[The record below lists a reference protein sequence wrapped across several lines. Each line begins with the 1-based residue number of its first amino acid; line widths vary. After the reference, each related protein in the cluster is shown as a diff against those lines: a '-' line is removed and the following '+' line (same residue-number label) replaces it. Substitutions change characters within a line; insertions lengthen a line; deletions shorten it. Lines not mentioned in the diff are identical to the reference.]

1 MILKLQGG
9 KYTYVFDENNSN
21 QEIYRNGLLW
31 RNETGDNFILA
42 MAQRIE
48 ELEKA
53 VVEAHRIIL
62 HEMDNGRTP
71 TMLKAEHGG
80 KGLGYFE
87 DLINTLNT

>member
-1 MILKLQGG
+1 MKIRLQNG
-9 KYTYVFDENNSN
+9 KYTYVFDEQTGR
-21 QEIYRNGLLW
+21 QEVYGHDELW
-31 RNETGDNFILA
+31 RDLCGDNFTLA
-42 MAQRIE
+42 MAQHIE
-48 ELEKA
+48 ELQQA

-87 DLINTLNT
+87 DLITT

>member
-1 MILKLQGG
+1 MEIKLQGG
-9 KYTYVFDENNSN
+9 KYTYVFDEQTGR
-21 QEIYRNGLLW
+21 QEVLRHDELW
-31 RNETGDNFILA
+31 RDLCGDNFTLA
-42 MAQRIE
+42 MAQHIE
-48 ELEKA
+48 ALQAA

-87 DLINTLNT
+87 DLIK